1 MGLILIGGIIG
12 LLVPTN
18 QRAAT
23 ICIGLAVGGVLGGGI
38 IMAVPKASHCF
49 AQSQGAGY
57 LIFNAFKS
65 CDKL

>member
-38 IMAVPKASHCF
+38 ILVAPKASHCF
-49 AQSQGAGY
+49 AQSHGAGY
-57 LIFNAFKS
+57 LIFNAFKA
-65 CDKL
+65 CDKV